1 MATETQAKVVTWFE
15 IPSTDFD
22 RAVGFYEAL
31 TGTTLRREEFGG
43 TTLGIFPCAE
53 SGVTGAVMPPGALSP
68 SPDGL
73 NLYLWIADD
82 MDAALERALA
92 HGGRIAD
99 PKMQL
104 PGDIGWVAHII
115 DSEGNRIGLHASH

>member
-22 RAVGFYEAL
+22 RAVDFYGAL
-31 TGTTLRREEFGG
+31 IGTPLRREQFGG
-43 TTLGIFPCAE
+43 ATLGIFPHADTAV
-53 SGVTGAVMPPGALSP
+53 SGAVMPPGTLTP
-68 SPDGL
+68 SADGL
-73 NLYLWIADD
+73 NVYLWIEDGI
-82 MDAALERALA
+82 DAGLARALA

-104 PGDIGWVAHII
+104 PDVGWVAHII